1 MKSRR
6 QPNWAE
12 RYAQPGCCCG
22 REPVDFLREH
32 LDERPRGAALD
43 LAMGEGRNAL
53 FLAQHG
59 FSVTGIDS
67 SPTGVAKAEARA
79 RERSRNHHRQL
90 AAADLESC
98 ALPGEEFDVVLCCYY
113 LQRSLFP
120 QMERALKQGGALLVQ
135 TLMVEQLQFS
145 TGPRNREHLLEP
157 NELYRTFRH
166 LRVTYYREVV
176 RGERAVASLLAYR
189 AA

>member
-6 QPNWAE
+6 QPNWEE

-32 LDERPRGAALD
+32 LDELPQGAALD

-79 RERSRNHHRQL
+79 REQGLRL
-90 AAADLESC
+90 KTIVADLESY

>member
-1 MKSRR
+1 MNPRR
-6 QPNWAE
+6 QPNWEE

-32 LDERPRGAALD
+32 LDELPRDAALD

-59 FSVTGIDS
+59 FSVTGIDN

-79 RERSRNHHRQL
+79 REQGLRLKTVVAN
-90 AAADLESC
+90 LESY
-98 ALPGEEFDVVLCCYY
+98 ALPVEEFDVVLCCYY

-135 TLMVEQLQFS
+135 TLTVEQLQFS

-166 LRVTYYREVV
+166 LRVAYYREVV

-189 AA
+189 AP

>member
-6 QPNWAE
+6 QPNWEE

-32 LDERPRGAALD
+32 LDELPRGAALD

-79 RERSRNHHRQL
+79 REQGLRL
-90 AAADLESC
+90 KTIVADLESY